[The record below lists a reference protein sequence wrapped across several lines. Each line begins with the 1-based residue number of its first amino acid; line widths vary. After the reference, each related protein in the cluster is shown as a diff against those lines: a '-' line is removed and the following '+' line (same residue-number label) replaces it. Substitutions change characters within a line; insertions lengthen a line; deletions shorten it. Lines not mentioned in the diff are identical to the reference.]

1 MSSTAPTPADPADRP
16 TSDQPAPHEPADADA
31 AQPASTA
38 PAQPRP
44 VTPADDEEPPVP
56 SEAEL
61 LATARPATV
70 RRAPKYSVFIGA
82 GAIVG
87 IVVGLVLV
95 AVLKDP
101 QVRWIADGTGFVWF
115 LEGEGAVRTVTAV
128 ALGVLGG
135 FVGGALAVLADRRS
149 RDPYA
154 RRR

>member
-1 MSSTAPTPADPADRP
+1 MPSDPVGDAQPAAGGLGASSAAAAPADPRP
-16 TSDQPAPHEPADADA
+16 LTPGSDD
-31 AQPASTA
+31 
-38 PAQPRP
+38 
-44 VTPADDEEPPVP
+44 EPPVP

-70 RRAPKYSVFIGA
+70 RRAPKYSVFIAA

-101 QVRWIADGTGFVWF
+101 QVEWIADGTGFVWF

-128 ALGVLGG
+128 GLGVLGG

-149 RDPYA
+149 RDPYV

>member
-1 MSSTAPTPADPADRP
+1 M
-16 TSDQPAPHEPADADA
+16 
-31 AQPASTA
+31 
-38 PAQPRP
+38 
-44 VTPADDEEPPVP
+44 P

-82 GAIVG
+82 GAVVG

-95 AVLKDP
+95 ALLKAPGVDW
-101 QVRWIADGTGFVWF
+101 VSDGTGFVWF
-115 LEGEGAVRTVTAV
+115 LEGEGAVRTVTALG
-128 ALGVLGG
+128 LGVLGG

-149 RDPYA
+149 RDPYS